1 MKSRNSLVFHA
12 VFQWVIWNQN
22 IHQSEELHINGKLK
36 SSVTLPCVYDVDQHG
51 LLHMCWNRGQ
61 CTVFYCGE
69 ALLTTDGKN
78 IFYNFES
85 KYKLYGDIARG
96 NLSLTIHSLNLGD
109 EGLYCCRVE
118 IPGLLNDQKTVITL
132 SVTADRPFKCL
143 SDKSLEEGQMDSRLP
158 RIIEFSQRL
167 LSNVTTWRSV
177 EVAERQRAASR
188 FLEVM
193 ESAVIAA
200 ALGLP
205 KDNITKWSSPTM
217 DFEIGFVERD
227 KITEGDVM
235 TLQAKGDTLH
245 VYSSTVIGDDDFAL
259 LAFISYSDLE
269 FILDAELVNGDSKPQ
284 NKQFYSKVVTV
295 TRGNRKTQK
304 QNGVINIT
312 FEGIQGKEESIA
324 GGRKVCAFWKSSAEG
339 GYWSSAG
346 CQLMSS
352 NGTHMECSCSHLSS
366 FAVLMALYELT
377 DPLHSSILDWITYIG
392 LPISLLCLLVSMGTF
407 FCCQSIQNLN
417 TAIRAHLCLSLFLA
431 EVVFL
436 VAAAIDK
443 QTILCGIVAGVLHYL
458 FLTAFAWMCLE
469 AIQLCLMVL
478 NLKVVNFS
486 HTRIIRRRYM
496 YPISYGLPAVIV
508 AVSAAVNA
516 EGYGT
521 DTLCWL
527 NLEKGFLWS
536 FLGPV
541 CFIILVNTILFSIT
555 LWILKEKISSLNAD
569 VSTVKESR
577 LLTFK
582 AVAQFI
588 LLGCSWVFGLFQVKE
603 GSIVMSYLFT
613 ILNVVQGVFI
623 FCVYCVLNKQV
634 RKEYQKWFIRICQ
647 PKKTEMTDTCSST
660 LNISKTM
667 ALKTVDEPTART
679 EVSWMRSGNDST

>member
-158 RIIEFSQRL
+158 KAPCNSTFCHLMNWTTSFDRAVCNSSHAGFPVQRIIEFSQRL

-312 FEGIQGKEESIA
+312 FEGIQGKE
-324 GGRKVCAFWKSSAEG
+324 
-339 GYWSSAG
+339 
-346 CQLMSS
+346 
-352 NGTHMECSCSHLSS
+352 
-366 FAVLMALYELT
+366 